1 MRHSAASRGDPGEF
15 WLFLAD
21 AGRLGGLVPVY
32 GTSGAES
39 STPSRD
45 QGSTQRCIK
54 TMTGQALSLTDNQSE
69 DSISPDSD

>member
-39 STPSRD
+39 GTPSRD
-45 QGSTQRCIK
+45 QGSTQRCI
-54 TMTGQALSLTDNQSE
+54 MTGQVLSLTDNQSE
-69 DSISPDSD
+69 DSISPDPDQ